1 MCIRDKFI
9 IKKNSYMERFVIRD
23 LSAQP
28 YGISRKEWVQVALAA
43 AGVAGS
49 LFGGIK
55 SGSAARKALREQKAR
70 ENKENAWYQRRYNEN
85 YADTA
90 AGRALINEAKEY
102 ARENWKKADGAA
114 AVTGGTDAAVAQAKE
129 AGNKM
134 VADTVRNLAT
144 QDTAR
149 KDAADDMHM
158 KMQDNYSKERI
169 ALEQQRADNIAN
181 TAANMSNDMM
191 SAAAAMDG
199 KVSKASKS
207 DLTGKSNGGK
217 KVKSNSD
224 WLKKNKDNLLA

>member
-1 MCIRDKFI
+1 
-9 IKKNSYMERFVIRD
+9 MERFVIRD

-28 YGISRKEWVQVALAA
+28 YGVSRKEWVQVALAA

-134 VADTVRNLAT
+134 VADTVRNMAA

-149 KDAADDMHM
+149 KDSVDAQHM
-158 KMQDNYSKERI
+158 KMQDNFAQERI
-169 ALEQQRADNIAN
+169 ALQQQRADNIAN
-181 TAANMSNDMM
+181 TASGVSNGLM
-191 SAAAAMDG
+191 SAATAMGGNSGAKAKKLDLAG
-199 KVSKASKS
+199 STNKGRLNPKAVTDDVGLGNNLTKAPKIKVPKI
-207 DLTGKSNGGK
+207 
-217 KVKSNSD
+217 
-224 WLKKNKDNLLA
+224 

>member
-1 MCIRDKFI
+1 
-9 IKKNSYMERFVIRD
+9 MERFVIRD

-90 AGRALINEAKEY
+90 AGRALINDAKEY

-217 KVKSNSD
+217 KVESNSD